1 MVRRQERGHRNW
13 AGRGEPGGSLS
24 GLDAVTGIT
33 KNGRWDSETRPVS
46 LPRPLPWR
54 TMKSAVVANTA
65 AITTIPEMN
74 SEHGALPYRRRW
86 VIVRAASGAQG
97 VAVHPRFWRGKN
109 PRTTQVGFSDP
120 PVVGNC
126 GGVWTPESR
135 ETLGKCG
142 RECGSSGRTRTY
154 NPPVNRSG
162 PGDPPDATNDDED
175 DDSQ

>member
-1 MVRRQERGHRNW
+1 VANNEV
-13 AGRGEPGGSLS
+13 GGC
-24 GLDAVTGIT
+24 G
-33 KNGRWDSETRPVS
+33 
-46 LPRPLPWR
+46 
-54 TMKSAVVANTA
+54 NTA

-135 ETLGKCG
+135 EMLAVVYC
-142 RECGSSGRTRTY
+142 ESGRCLEVPHDKSHR
-154 NPPVNRSG
+154 
-162 PGDPPDATNDDED
+162 
-175 DDSQ
+175 